1 MEERLN
7 QQTPSGLSGRGLKI
21 WGLAFLAVGAAGQA
35 ILQNKLL
42 GIGSLTT
49 QQLLEM
55 MQTSNSVMLYATLAL
70 VLQTAQTCAV
80 PIFAFLLVERFR
92 NAQKPLVYIGWLLA
106 AAAISEIP
114 YNLAVSGQLL
124 QTGSLNPMFTLA
136 LGAVMLRFYQMFPAK
151 TARDRFIKTIV
162 TASAVLW
169 TLMLGMEFGPCGVL
183 LTAIIWSLGHKP
195 LVRNLVGAVV
205 AIVSSIFSPFF
216 VASPMGFLAVHL
228 YNGEL
233 EEDRFT
239 NYLAYPGL
247 LIVVIALAHFI

>member
-7 QQTPSGLSGRGLKI
+7 QQRSSGLSGRGLKI
-21 WGLAFLAVGAAGQA
+21 WGLAFLSIGAAGQA

-42 GIGSLTT
+42 GIGSVST

-55 MQTSNSVMLYATLAL
+55 MQTSSSVMLYATLAL
-70 VLQTAQTCAV
+70 VLQTVQTCAV

-92 NAQKPLVYIGWLLA
+92 NAEKPLVYIGWLLA
-106 AAAISEIP
+106 AAAISQIP
-114 YNLAVSGQLL
+114 YNFVMGGSWKHC
-124 QTGSLNPMFTLA
+124 GSLNPMCTMALA
-136 LGAVMLRFYQMFPAK
+136 AVMLQFYRMFPEK
-151 TARDRFIKTIV
+151 TLRDRFIKILV

-169 TLMLGMEFGPCGVL
+169 TLMMGMEFGPCGVL
-183 LTAIIWSLGHKP
+183 LTCVIYTFGHKP

-228 YNGEL
+228 FNGEQ
-233 EEDRFT
+233 EEHRFT
-239 NYLAYPGL
+239 NYLAYPAVL
-247 LIVVIALAHFI
+247 VVVLCIANFI

>member
-7 QQTPSGLSGRGLKI
+7 QRRSSGLSGRMLKI

-35 ILQNKLL
+35 ILQNKFL

-49 QQLLEM
+49 AQLLES
-55 MQTSNSVMLYATLAL
+55 MQQNQTVMLYATLAL

-92 NAQKPLVYIGWLLA
+92 TLEKPFVYIGWLLGA
-106 AAAISEIP
+106 AAVSEVP
-114 YNLAVSGQLL
+114 YNMVMGGKLL
-124 QTGSLNPMFTLA
+124 QTGGLNPLFTMA
-136 LGAVMLRFYQMFPAK
+136 LCAVMLWFYRMFPGQTVK
-151 TARDRFIKTIV
+151 DKGIKVIV

-169 TLMLGMEFGPCGVL
+169 TLMMGMEFGPCAVL

-195 LVRNLVGAVV
+195 LVRNLVGAVA
-205 AIVSSIFSPFF
+205 AILSSIVSPFF
-216 VASPMGFLAVHL
+216 VASPMGFLAVHM

-233 EEDRFT
+233 EEHKFI
-239 NYLAYPGL
+239 NYLAYPAIL
-247 LIVVIALAHFI
+247 LVIVCIANLL

>member
-7 QQTPSGLSGRGLKI
+7 QRRPSGLSARMLKI
-21 WGLAFLAVGAAGQA
+21 WGLAFLAVGAAGQG

-49 QQLLEM
+49 QQLLAA
-55 MQTSNSVMLYATLAL
+55 MQQDQTTMLYATLAL

-92 NAQKPLVYIGWLLA
+92 SLEKPLVYLGWLLGGA
-106 AAAISEIP
+106 VISELP
-114 YNLAVSGQLL
+114 YNMIMGGKLL
-124 QTGSLNPMFTLA
+124 LTGSLNPLFTMA
-136 LGAVMLRFYQMFPAK
+136 LCAVMLQFYRMFPEK
-151 TARDRFIKTIV
+151 TIRDRLIKTVV
-162 TASAVLW
+162 TGSAVLW
-169 TLMLGMEFGPCGVL
+169 TLMLGMEFGPCAVL
-183 LTAIIWSLGHKP
+183 LTCVIWSLGHKP

-216 VASPMGFLAVHL
+216 VASPMGFLAVHM

-233 EEDRFT
+233 EEHKFT
-239 NYLAYPGL
+239 TYLAYPAIL
-247 LIVVIALAHFI
+247 LVIVCITNLI

>member
-7 QQTPSGLSGRGLKI
+7 QRKSSGLSARMLKI

-42 GIGSLTT
+42 GIGHLTT
-49 QQLLEM
+49 AQLLEA
-55 MQTSNSVMLYATLAL
+55 MQTDSSMMLFATLAL

-92 NAQKPLVYIGWLLA
+92 VAEKPLVYISWLLA
-106 AAAISEIP
+106 AAAISEVP
-114 YNLAVSGQLL
+114 YNLIMGGNFLL
-124 QTGSLNPMFTLA
+124 TGSLNPMFTMA
-136 LGAVMLRFYQMFPAK
+136 LCAILLWFCKMFPEK
-151 TARDRFIKTIV
+151 VLKDRFIRILV

-169 TLMLGMEFGPCGVL
+169 TLMLGMEFGPCAVA
-183 LTAIIWSLGHKP
+183 LTAVIWFLGHKP
-195 LVRNLVGAVV
+195 LIRNLVGAVV
-205 AIVSSIFSPFF
+205 AIVCSIFSPFF

-233 EEDRFT
+233 EEHKFT
-239 NYLAYPGL
+239 NYLVYPGL
-247 LIVVIALAHFI
+247 LIVIICIANFI